1 MNSSMSKSVLCLILL
16 LTSAVIACSDNSKSL
31 TKDEFGEDWPF
42 NVESGKVY
50 CVDGIIVVFETNGN
64 SYALN
69 DAARLSGNYK
79 NIRDILRPDA
89 NYPGKKITMDL
100 SLIEFEG
107 LKLCEK

>member
-1 MNSSMSKSVLCLILL
+1 MSKTVLFFLVLL
-16 LTSAVIACSDNSKSL
+16 SSAIFSCTDDSKLLSRN
-31 TKDEFGEDWPF
+31 DFGEDWPF
-42 NVESGKVY
+42 NVESGKVF
-50 CVDGIIVVFETNGN
+50 CVDGISVVFETNGN

-79 NIRDILRPDA
+79 NIREILRSDA

-107 LKLCEK
+107 LKLCQK